1 MIKELRIPLLDM
13 ILCFS
18 DAMDLISPAIVDHHK
33 RVAYIAF
40 RIANEMGMPVKLQSD
55 LLLAGA
61 LHDIGALSLKERLD
75 NLDFET
81 DNPHGHAKVGY
92 SLLKNFERFA
102 HISKTIRYHHV
113 CWDEVDNNSF
123 CKKDVPISSYILHL
137 ADRISVLIK
146 PNEDVLGQVKEI
158 TDIINRNS
166 GRMFKP
172 DMVEAFNRLA
182 LREYFWLD
190 IVSPSI
196 NSILGHLSTQVSIE
210 LDLESLNQLA
220 KMFCQIIDFRSRFTA
235 THSSGVAV
243 CARMLGRLIGFSER
257 ECKMIGISG
266 YLHDL
271 GKLAVPSEILEKPDK
286 LTVEEMNII
295 KGHTYHTY
303 RVLEP
308 IKGLD
313 IINAWASFH
322 HERLDGRGYPF
333 HHKGEDL
340 VLGARILAVADT
352 FTAITEDRP
361 YRKGMDS
368 DRALKVLQDMA
379 GNKALDQNIVS
390 MLKVNYGIID
400 KARKK
405 AQEEARRNYEKFWNR
420 IK

>member
-1 MIKELRIPLLDM
+1 M